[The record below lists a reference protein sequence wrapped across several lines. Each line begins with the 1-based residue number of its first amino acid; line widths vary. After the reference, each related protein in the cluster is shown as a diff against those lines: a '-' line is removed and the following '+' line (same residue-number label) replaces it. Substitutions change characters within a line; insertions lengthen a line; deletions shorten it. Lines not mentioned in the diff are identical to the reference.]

1 MSYGF
6 KFLVL
11 FLWVPGLI
19 LGTEPPPNA
28 KTMNYKT
35 CSTSECH
42 KNIKDKKIIHGPTEA
57 NGCYLCHTPILGE
70 HKYTLVKDSRKMCTS
85 CHEDFETYT
94 TNEKT
99 GKPFIT
105 TELFTFAT
113 HPIEF
118 ENKKMACLTCHNP
131 HTSENKGLLRDI
143 NNRDMP
149 KELCVQC
156 HKKELSKNKHPLVE
170 KTCFDCHSFHRA
182 KLESSLI
189 KHRMHQDKKTPSLQE
204 ASFCLACHKNLKAKN
219 IPQIKNM
226 PDHPEILFS
235 AVADFSGDPFKLM
248 CHVCHNPNEG
258 RKQDKFLT
266 KQDTTMQLCATCHG
280 KEGSKLYKNFHE
292 VRKKL
297 KNEKL

>member
-118 ENKKMACLTCHNP
+118 ENK
-131 HTSENKGLLRDI
+131 
-143 NNRDMP
+143 
-149 KELCVQC
+149 
-156 HKKELSKNKHPLVE
+156 
-170 KTCFDCHSFHRA
+170 
-182 KLESSLI
+182 
-189 KHRMHQDKKTPSLQE
+189 
-204 ASFCLACHKNLKAKN
+204 
-219 IPQIKNM
+219 NM
-226 PDHPEILFS
+226 PGHPEILFS